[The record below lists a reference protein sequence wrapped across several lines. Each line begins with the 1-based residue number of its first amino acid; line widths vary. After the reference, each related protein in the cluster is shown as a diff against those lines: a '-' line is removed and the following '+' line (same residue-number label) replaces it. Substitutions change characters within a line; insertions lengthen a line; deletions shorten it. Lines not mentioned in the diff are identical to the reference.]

1 MNCKMLALLLAG
13 FLVVHARLMGM
24 GMGQA
29 QPIEGSAC
37 RPPENHPTTD
47 REDCGKSGAGKVTP
61 RKEPA
66 LINANAVSFG
76 KTGKPNDVGS
86 RLHADR
92 PGSCNI
98 SVIVDDREKLGTFI
112 LKQLE
117 GELNKIFVTGGADI
131 HVTLLT
137 AGNADYALRIQDSPP
152 KSNNSDGVILAQT
165 SKQDPHNSVLFVKAI
180 EDTWEQ
186 IRSLPVGGRG
196 VVYARVYAHELA
208 AHGILGWRHSQRGDE
223 NMGFVGSGKNWGDFL
238 FNNHDDARF
247 EFTPAQGKLLNL
259 QCHLGGQ
266 VRSPA
271 F

>member
-13 FLVVHARLMGM
+13 FLAVNTRLIGVGM
-24 GMGQA
+24 SEA
-29 QPIEGSAC
+29 QPIPQSDSRC
-37 RPPENHPTTD
+37 PENHPTTD
-47 REDCGKSGAGKVTP
+47 REDTSKSDVGNVAPGKV
-61 RKEPA
+61 PA
-66 LINANAVSFG
+66 QINANAVSSG
-76 KTGKPNDVGS
+76 KTSKPNDGES
-86 RLHADR
+86 RIR
-92 PGSCNI
+92 PESPGRCNI
-98 SVIVDDREKLGTFI
+98 SVAVDNKKKLGTFI

-137 AGNADYALRIQDSPP
+137 AGTADYALRIQDSPP
-152 KSNNSDGVILAQT
+152 KNSNSDGVILAQT
-165 SKQDPHNSVLFVKAI
+165 SKEDPHDSVLFVKAI

-186 IRSLPVGGRG
+186 IRSLPLGGRG

-266 VRSPA
+266 VQNAGP
-271 F
+271 

>member
-1 MNCKMLALLLAG
+1 MKSLSKTVLLA
-13 FLVVHARLMGM
+13 
-24 GMGQA
+24 
-29 QPIEGSAC
+29 I
-37 RPPENHPTTD
+37 
-47 REDCGKSGAGKVTP
+47 
-61 RKEPA
+61 A
-66 LINANAVSFG
+66 L
-76 KTGKPNDVGS
+76 TGKLTARGQSAEFIDM
-86 RLHADR
+86 DR
-92 PGSCNI
+92 HLIPARAGACNI
-98 SVIVDDREKLGTFI
+98 SVIVDEKKKLGTFI

-137 AGNADYALRIQDSPP
+137 AGTADYALRIQDSPP
-152 KSNNSDGVILAQT
+152 KNNSAEGVILAQT

-180 EDTWEQ
+180 EDTWQQ
-186 IRSLPVGGRG
+186 IRSLPLGGRG

-208 AHGILGWRHSQRGDE
+208 AHGILGWRHNQRGDE
-223 NMGFVGSGKNWGDFL
+223 KMGFVGSGKNWADFL